1 MKRNKR
7 VEILL
12 TEEEDKRFEEMAKKI
27 KIPKGRLIR
36 NLALI
41 GLEDAELFHKLGLF
55 EIAKLIEKIKEKAQ
69 STKNPK
75 LANWYQNTTKFW
87 EYFLKES

>member
-12 TEEEDKRFEEMAKKI
+12 TEEEDKRFEEIAKKI
-27 KIPKGRLIR
+27 NMPKGRLIR

-41 GLEDAELFHKLGLF
+41 GLEDAELFNKLGLF
-55 EIAKLIEKIKEKAQ
+55 DIAKMIEKIREKAIEIKKIKDNT
-69 STKNPK
+69 S
-75 LANWYQNTTKFW
+75 LAGNA
-87 EYFLKES
+87 